1 MNQLAMTAL
10 LGLCLSS
17 CVVETHGTG
26 TLTVDWTI
34 ENGKSASTCRVAGV
48 DQIAIDV
55 YDDDSSWHSSYSA
68 NCEDFATSIDL
79 DSGHYS
85 GSAVLLDYDGNEI
98 TTTVDLGPMR
108 IYSDEELVVPIEFP
122 ADSFR

>member
-1 MNQLAMTAL
+1 MKQLAMTAL

-34 ENGKSASTCRVAGV
+34 ENDKSTSACTLTGA
-48 DQIAIDV
+48 DQIVIDV
-55 YDDDSSWHSSYSA
+55 FDDDSSWSGEYSA
-68 NCEDFATSIDL
+68 FCEDFATSIDL
-79 DSGHYS
+79 DNGHYS
-85 GSAVLLDYDGNEI
+85 GTAVLVDSRGRDI

-108 IYSDEELVVPIEFP
+108 IHSDEELVVPIEFP
-122 ADSFR
+122 ADSFL